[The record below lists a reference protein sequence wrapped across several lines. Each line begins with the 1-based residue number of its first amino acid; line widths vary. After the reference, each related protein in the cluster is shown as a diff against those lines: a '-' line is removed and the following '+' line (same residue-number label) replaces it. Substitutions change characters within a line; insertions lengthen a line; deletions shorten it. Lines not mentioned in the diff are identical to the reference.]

1 MRTRIGTPTSKRLS
15 TAKFIPPSLLGAS
28 AGLILLLILCVRAW
42 VGAAPLAAQAG
53 QIVPAVQPEK
63 VIIDTDV
70 GDDIDDAFALAL
82 AVRSP
87 QVQILGV
94 TTTFGDTE
102 LRAKLADRLLGEA
115 GREDIPVAVGIPTQ
129 PKTTFTQ
136 RIYAEG
142 GHFAKKSHPAAVDFI
157 LRQIKQ
163 HPGEITL
170 VCIGPLVNVGAIIDK
185 DPTTFRELKRVV
197 MMGGSIDRGYGEPY
211 APPTPPEPEWNI
223 VNAIPQAQKL
233 FRAGV
238 PIYMMPLDSTQLKM
252 DETKRAFL
260 FRQATPLTEALSAL
274 YYEWGQRTPT
284 LYDPMT
290 IAFIDEPEIC
300 SVQPMHIVV
309 DDKGYTRAEPGSPNA
324 QVCLHSD
331 PEAFFRFYLS
341 HFGAASVE
349 SKSATANQGQPSDE
363 AARFSQAFM
372 NREKIVLLN
381 PGGWD

>member
-1 MRTRIGTPTSKRLS
+1 LNVLRLAATLSLVVVTLTVRTS
-15 TAKFIPPSLLGAS
+15 LGAPH
-28 AGLILLLILCVRAW
+28 ARQ
-42 VGAAPLAAQAG
+42 AAPLMQT
-53 QIVPAVQPEK
+53 EK
-63 VIIDTDV
+63 IIIDTDV

-87 QVQILGV
+87 QVEILGV

-102 LRAKLADRLLGEA
+102 LRAKLAVRLLGDA
-115 GREDIPVAVGIPTQ
+115 GREDIPVAAGIPTQ
-129 PKTTFTQ
+129 PKTALTQ

-142 GHFAKKSHPAAVDFI
+142 GHFAGKTHPGAVDFI
-157 LRQIKQ
+157 LSEIKQ

-185 DPTTFRELKRVV
+185 DPVTFRRLKRVV
-197 MMGGSIDRGYGEPY
+197 MMGGSINRGYGEPY

-223 VNAIPQAQKL
+223 VNDIPAAQKL
-233 FRAGV
+233 FSAGV

-274 YYEWGQRTPT
+274 YYEWGQQTPT

-290 IAFIDEPEIC
+290 IAFIDEPELC
-300 SVQPMHIVV
+300 RVQPMHIVV
-309 DDKGYTRAEPGSPNA
+309 DDKGYTRAEEGAANA

-341 HFGAASVE
+341 HFGGAPVEPKSVDAV
-349 SKSATANQGQPSDE
+349 SGGQYSAGTTGPFGQNLLSGK
-363 AARFSQAFM
+363 
-372 NREKIVLLN
+372 KIVLLN
-381 PGGWD
+381 PGGQD